1 MHHERLVAYADLYN
15 DIYYGENVRH
25 FDMGFCEYIH
35 ISSLTDERVKL
46 KERSMRDQ
54 SLVRNQALSPGKF
67 IFSHINFKFYKVN
80 KCRFVI

>member
-35 ISSLTDERVKL
+35 ISSLTDERIKL
-46 KERSMRDQ
+46 KERSM
-54 SLVRNQALSPGKF
+54 
-67 IFSHINFKFYKVN
+67 
-80 KCRFVI
+80 